1 VFKLPPRLSKQLKGL
16 LEMAIDRFSR
26 EEDGEAGPAADPAA
40 ETETNDLETG
50 RPESLPPDRPDGA
63 KNYIARRRSWLT
75 RYPWV
80 VGLAFL
86 AIIVIFVAEHNW
98 TTESW
103 VAWRRSISDQWQ
115 QGSSNYRITLLLT
128 SLTLLIFL
136 SAGFLVRMGLW
147 IRSHW
152 GRSVFFF
159 HLA

>member
-115 QGSSNYRITLLLT
+115 QGSIFECWLPGADGSLDQVALGTLC
-128 SLTLLIFL
+128 IFFSSCLVL
-136 SAGFLVRMGLW
+136 SSPS
-147 IRSHW
+147 IPT
-152 GRSVFFF
+152 
-159 HLA
+159 